1 MDPTDAAKS
10 GAEALIRLTNNES
23 ILGAVLVVTILASGG
38 IFLLLWRA
46 WRDERLGRAADA
58 KAHSEEVKG
67 LNVQL
72 NATLR
77 QSIERDHEVEKKT
90 DSLAELLERTID
102 RLEAAGK

>member
-1 MDPTDAAKS
+1 M
-10 GAEALIRLTNNES
+10 LW
-23 ILGAVLVVTILASGG
+23 
-38 IFLLLWRA
+38 LLWRA
-46 WRDERLGRAADA
+46 WRDERRERAADA
-58 KAHSEEVKG
+58 KTHSAEVKD

-90 DSLAELLERTID
+90 DALAELLERTIT